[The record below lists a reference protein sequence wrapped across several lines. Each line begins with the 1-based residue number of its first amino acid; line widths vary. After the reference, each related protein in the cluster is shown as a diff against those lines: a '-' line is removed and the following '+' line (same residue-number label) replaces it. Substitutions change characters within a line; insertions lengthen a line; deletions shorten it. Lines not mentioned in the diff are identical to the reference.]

1 MDIKDSIKNIISKY
15 AVVGKNYIH
24 QSRKIN
30 GYEFFWFEEISKL
43 FSEQKPDVK
52 WLLDSLSNHTK
63 IRHFVICWLEDE
75 QMQTISIPVLKE
87 DKEATFSND

>member
-15 AVVGKNYIH
+15 AVAGKNYIH
-24 QSRKIN
+24 QSRKIK

-43 FSEQKPDVK
+43 FSEQKPDIK
-52 WLLDSLSNHTK
+52 WLLNSLSNHTK

-75 QMQTISIPVLKE
+75 QMQTISISVLKE
-87 DKEATFSND
+87 DEEATFSND